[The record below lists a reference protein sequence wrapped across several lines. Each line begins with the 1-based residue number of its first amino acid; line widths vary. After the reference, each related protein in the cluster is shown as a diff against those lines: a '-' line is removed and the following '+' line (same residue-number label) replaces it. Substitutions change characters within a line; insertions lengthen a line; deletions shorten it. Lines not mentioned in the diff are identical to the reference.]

1 MKYSCGHV
9 PSSSLLS
16 AHNCS
21 PSRIASWKC
30 VSLDTMPCA
39 TEHFLSCYY
48 LHVHNQ
54 EPWVLLCQHFGVG
67 KPVNFLRE
75 CACSFHAGGCARL
88 GMRILAKNTAPKCSP
103 HDGLLLHQIQQLFPC
118 IAVFCSAVLCQ
129 FSLFS
134 LRRMHTGG
142 LIHQPSEELC
152 SN

>member
-1 MKYSCGHV
+1 MKYRCGHV
-9 PSSSLLS
+9 TKSTLLS

-21 PSRIASWKC
+21 PLKNCIMDMFPLIFTMCIFCPAVICMCSTKSLGFCCASI
-30 VSLDTMPCA
+30 L
-39 TEHFLSCYY
+39 ELER
-48 LHVHNQ
+48 L
-54 EPWVLLCQHFGVG
+54 
-67 KPVNFLRE
+67 NFLRE
-75 CACSFHAGGCARL
+75 CACFML

-134 LRRMHTGG
+134 LRRMHTGE